1 MSGATP
7 DVGRSSVYAAEIAA
21 FEGTSYESIVPFGE
35 LVPLADLI
43 TSAVWWPHGDV
54 PVVAARSD
62 AGSSSTTVRGSA
74 RPIVRLAAP
83 QMTTA
88 TLVHEFA
95 HVLAGVG
102 SGHGPR
108 FRRAYVDLVGY
119 VFGDDQ
125 ATWLLDAYVA
135 MNLVPGERTWP
146 TPPIRNATGRPLAL

>member
-1 MSGATP
+1 MSGAAP

-21 FEGTSYESIVPFGE
+21 FEGTSYESIVPFAV
-35 LVPLADLI
+35 LVPLAGLI

-54 PVVAARSD
+54 PVMAARSD

-83 QMTTA
+83 QMTKA

-119 VFGDDQ
+119 VFGDEP
-125 ATWLLDAYVA
+125 ANWLLDAYRA
-135 MNLVPGERTWP
+135 MDLAPGDRSWP
-146 TPPIRNATGRPLAL
+146 APQIRNPASGPLAL